1 MKQSRT
7 KNMTTMAMMA
17 ALAFLVMLVGRIPM
31 VAAAPFLKYDPKDV
45 IIVIGGFIFGPFA
58 AFMIS
63 LVVSI
68 IEMLTVS
75 ETGPIGAIMNLLS
88 TCSFAC
94 LASVIYKKKH
104 SIKGAVIGLVAGI
117 SLMVIVMLAWNYL
130 LTPIYMGYPREAV
143 AAMLL
148 PVFLP
153 FNLIKGGLNAA
164 ITLLIYKPVVQTL
177 RKAGLAPRS
186 SGTAVGSG
194 STGATGGNSPK
205 PSKKLGAIVTL
216 AAMMLLATCVLFALV
231 LAGII

>member
-1 MKQSRT
+1 
-7 KNMTTMAMMA
+7 MAMLA

-45 IIVIGGFIFGPFA
+45 IIIIGGFIFGPFA

-104 SIKGAVIGLVAGI
+104 SIKGAVIGLVSGI
-117 SLMVIVMLAWNYL
+117 ALMVVVMLAWNYL

-153 FNLIKGGLNAA
+153 FNLIKGGLNAG
-164 ITLLIYKPVVQTL
+164 ITLLIYKPVVMTL
-177 RKAGLAPRS
+177 RKAGLAPKS
-186 SGTAVGSG
+186 TAAAS
-194 STGATGGNSPK
+194 AGNADSAEANGQK
-205 PSKKLGAIVTL
+205 QAKKLGAIVTL
-216 AAMMLLATCVLFALV
+216 TAILLLCTCVLFALV

>member
-1 MKQSRT
+1 MKNSRT
-7 KNMTTMAMMA
+7 KNMTTMAMLA

-45 IIVIGGFIFGPFA
+45 IIIIGGFIFGPFA

-104 SIKGAVIGLVAGI
+104 SIKGAVIGLVSGI
-117 SLMVIVMLAWNYL
+117 ALMVVVMLAWNYL

-143 AAMLL
+143 AAMLV

-153 FNLIKGGLNAA
+153 FNLVKGALNAA
-164 ITLLIYKPVVQTL
+164 ITMLVYKPVSRAL
-177 RKAGLAPRS
+177 KKSGL
-186 SGTAVGSG
+186 VEM
-194 STGATGGNSPK
+194 K
-205 PSKKLGAIVTL
+205 PSAPAPKKNALGASLI
-216 AAMMLLATCVLFALV
+216 AILV
-231 LAGII
+231 LVSCIFAVLIMRGII